1 MAIHSKHL
9 RTVIDCMFRSEN
21 CLLVKHQVDSF
32 DYFISDLIQDIVK
45 QYNPITIYGAY
56 NEELKKHEQ
65 EIQISFGTIAL
76 HPPLIYENDG
86 SMVQMCP
93 DIARL
98 RSMSYSSNLHVDVIV
113 NTTMRSGPK
122 LDEVETREKIFE
134 KILIG
139 KIPIMVGSRYCNTG
153 NNKTSKSGICKI
165 FFL

>member
-113 NTTMRSGPK
+113 NTTMRSGPN

-134 KILIG
+134 KILIVYSNHVVP
-139 KIPIMVGSRYCNTG
+139 K
-153 NNKTSKSGICKI
+153 
-165 FFL
+165 F